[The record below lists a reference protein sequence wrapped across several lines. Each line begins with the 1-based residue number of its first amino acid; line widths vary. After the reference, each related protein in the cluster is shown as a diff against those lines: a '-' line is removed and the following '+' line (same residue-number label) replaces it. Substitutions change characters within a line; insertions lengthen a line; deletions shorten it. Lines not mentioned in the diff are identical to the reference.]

1 MGILS
6 WLIFGLLTGLLAK
19 VAMPG
24 RDRRGF
30 LFTIILGIVG
40 AAVGGW
46 IGTQL
51 GWGTVRGFDLRSLG
65 LAVLGGMIVLACYRA
80 ITR

>member
-6 WLIFGLLTGLLAK
+6 WLIFGLLTGVLAK

-30 LFTIILGIVG
+30 LFTIVLGIVG

-51 GWGTVRGFDLRSLG
+51 GWGTVHGFDLRSLG
-65 LAVLGGMIVLACYRA
+65 LAVLGGMIVLVCYRA

>member
-1 MGILS
+1 MGVIS
-6 WLIFGLLTGLLAK
+6 WLVFGLLAGILAK

-24 RDRRGF
+24 RDRGGF
-30 LFTIILGIVG
+30 LFTIVLGILG

-46 IGTQL
+46 VGTQL
-51 GWGTVRGFDLRSLG
+51 GWGTVHGFDLRSLG
-65 LAVLGGMIVLACYRA
+65 LAVLGGVIVLAAHRA